1 MGEKGAR
8 RDQIVASDSIRQET
22 KVALLVAGNCIYAN
36 PKVNSTLRAREWSC
50 NNSADA
56 GHVRRLPDFCSMG
69 GPQKSPPA
77 EENVM
82 KRADIRVAFPSQ
94 EGVDQREVDQRDFA
108 VARAKAR
115 RRRAQARGPEAAKA
129 AIAGTSKQPRS
140 EIVSG
145 VYPCRL
151 RPRSRWNGHPDG
163 AISLCNL
170 AQTG

>member
-1 MGEKGAR
+1 MGEEGAR

-22 KVALLVAGNCIYAN
+22 KVALLAAGNCIYAN

-50 NNSADA
+50 NPAPMPAMSGACSIF
-56 GHVRRLPDFCSMG
+56 VRWVDRKVTTRRGKRHEACRHTRGVP
-69 GPQKSPPA
+69 PQ
-77 EENVM
+77 EV
-82 KRADIRVAFPSQ
+82 
-94 EGVDQREVDQRDFA
+94 VDQHEVDQRDFA

-115 RRRAQARGPEAAKA
+115 HWRARARGPEAATA
-129 AIAGTSKQPRS
+129 VVAGTSKQPRS